1 MAIGITPTLWSIS
14 ASNHRHFLKKAVLTN
29 SSIIGAFA
37 VFGKSARTQSSRVE
51 KESLGLFS
59 WKPGR
64 FNLPPV

>member
-1 MAIGITPTLWSIS
+1 
-14 ASNHRHFLKKAVLTN
+14 VLTN
-29 SSIIGAFA
+29 SAIIGAFA
-37 VFGKSARTQSSRVE
+37 VFGKSARAQSSRVE